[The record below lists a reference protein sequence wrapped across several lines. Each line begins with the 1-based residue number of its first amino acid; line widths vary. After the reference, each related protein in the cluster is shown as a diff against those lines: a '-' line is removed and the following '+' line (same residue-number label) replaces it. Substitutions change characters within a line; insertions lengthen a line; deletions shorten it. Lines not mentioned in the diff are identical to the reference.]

1 MRGLGMFFDSIIV
14 YKLAGESNSAF
25 ARRLGISP
33 SRLCSW
39 KHFNPKLKTLFQLA
53 HILGVSPGSL
63 INEKGEKD
71 EAGGRGNKKL
81 PSRSNNIKR
90 RLPQK
95 TKSPLQGE

>member
-1 MRGLGMFFDSIIV
+1 MFFDSIIV

-53 HILGVSPGSL
+53 HILDVTPGSL
-63 INEKGEKD
+63 LREED
-71 EAGGRGNKKL
+71 ENK
-81 PSRSNNIKR
+81 
-90 RLPQK
+90 
-95 TKSPLQGE
+95 